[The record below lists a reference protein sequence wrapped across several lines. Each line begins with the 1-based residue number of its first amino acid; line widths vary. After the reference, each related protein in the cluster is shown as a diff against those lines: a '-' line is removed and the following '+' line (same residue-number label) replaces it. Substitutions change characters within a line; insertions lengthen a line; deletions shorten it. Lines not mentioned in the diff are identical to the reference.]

1 MFNAMLALHLL
12 FAIFAVGPL
21 VHAVTTASR
30 GVRQGD
36 SRATAH
42 AARMSRIYS
51 YGSVLTII
59 FGFAL
64 MSATSPFTHTQVAKF
79 SETWIWLSLLL
90 WAIAVAI
97 TLAVISPALDRATA
111 RIEDP
116 RPLTGLA
123 ARIGASGGVVSL
135 MFVAIV
141 FLMVYQPGG

>member
-12 FAIFAVGPL
+12 FAIFSVGPL
-21 VHAVTTASR
+21 VHGVTTASR
-30 GVRQGD
+30 GVRRGD
-36 SRATAH
+36 SGATAH

-51 YGSVLTII
+51 YGSALTII

-90 WAIAVAI
+90 WVVAVAV

-111 RIEDP
+111 GIDDRQ
-116 RPLTGLA
+116 PLSGLA

-135 MFVAIV
+135 IFVAIV